1 MPQKT
6 KPTPHKANS
15 AETSNGNSREAR
27 VKRLSPHRFKPGQS
41 GNPGGRPKKPVT
53 AALESE
59 LNNLVPGDSEK
70 RTWLQLMVQG
80 AIKKAVKGDMK
91 AFAEIIDRLEGK
103 SMQAHELSGPGG
115 GAINVQ
121 SRTPQQ
127 VEKRISEL
135 LAKAG
140 VKTL

>member
-6 KPTPHKANS
+6 KPTPQKGDS
-15 AETSNGNSREAR
+15 AEKSNGNSREAR
-27 VKRLSPHRFKPGQS
+27 VKRLTPHRFKPGQS
-41 GNPGGRPKKPVT
+41 GNPGGRPKKQVT

-103 SMQAHELSGPGG
+103 AMQAHELSGPGG

-121 SRTPQQ
+121 SRTPQEM
-127 VEKRISEL
+127 EKRISEL

-140 VKTL
+140 KAL

>member
-6 KPTPHKANS
+6 KPTPQKADS
-15 AETSNGNSREAR
+15 AEKSNGNSREVR
-27 VKRLSPHRFKPGQS
+27 VKRLTPHRFKPGQS
-41 GNPGGRPKKPVT
+41 GNPGGRPKKQVT
-53 AALESE
+53 AALERE

-103 SMQAHELSGPGG
+103 AMQAHELSGPGG
-115 GAINVQ
+115 GAITVQ
-121 SRTPQQ
+121 SHTPQER
-127 VEKRISEL
+127 EKRISEL

-140 VKTL
+140 KAL